1 MSIFA
6 DEVSMRSNTPSVADL
21 VSATISLWAPL
32 SYSRSTISM
41 IDVVGS
47 SAPAPIGA
55 YVIAVFKHLG
65 SARHSLSPSDMV
77 RNAVSKQTAL
87 RLNIVAA
94 PCLTKRRRLGR
105 GQQSQ
110 SPSRQT

>member
-65 SARHSLSPSDMV
+65 SARHYAFPFGHGP
-77 RNAVSKQTAL
+77 K
-87 RLNIVAA
+87 
-94 PCLTKRRRLGR
+94 R
-105 GQQSQ
+105 GQQTNGAPSQ
-110 SPSRQT
+110 YRRGSLFD